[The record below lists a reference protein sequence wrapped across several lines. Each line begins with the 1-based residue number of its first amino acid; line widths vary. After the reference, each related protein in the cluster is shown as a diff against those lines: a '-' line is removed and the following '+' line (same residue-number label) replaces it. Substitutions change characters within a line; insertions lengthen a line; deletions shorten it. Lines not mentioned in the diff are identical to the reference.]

1 MMQFFYNLGIRCM
14 AGGIA
19 IARFWNDKARLWT
32 QGRRHWADTL
42 RTALAGNTADVL
54 WFHVAS
60 LGEFEQGREL
70 LSACRSRYP
79 EKKILLTFF
88 SPSGYEMCK
97 NTPLADIVAY
107 LPADLP
113 RNARLFL
120 DIVQPKAAV
129 FVKYEYWYNFMR
141 AMAGRRI
148 PFYFIAARFRPS
160 DYFFRWYARWFKR
173 RLGLTTAFFV
183 QDEASRDCLQANGI
197 RQVYVAGDTRCDRVV
212 RLKDE
217 AVEYPVVAYFA
228 ARSPLIVAGSVWD
241 EDIDLIGNSQTDALG
256 GCRWLV
262 VPHEIKDSRLRHI
275 ETLGRL
281 EGCVLYSS
289 LKRMPESE
297 WQAVLS
303 KARILVID
311 EVGHLSKLYRYG
323 HIAYIGGGF
332 GKGIHNTLEPA
343 VYGLPVLFGPH
354 YERFSEAVD
363 LVRAGAAFPVR
374 TVDELNACLQS
385 LSDAAN
391 WRKAAETAA
400 RYVQDHA
407 GAVDTIMRELVKQW

>member
-1 MMQFFYNLGIRCM
+1 MMRFLYGFGIRCM

-19 IARFWNDKARLWT
+19 LARFWNEKARLWT
-32 QGRRHWADTL
+32 EGRRHWAGRL
-42 RTALAGNTADVL
+42 RAALAGNTADVL

-79 EKKILLTFF
+79 EKKLLLTFF

-97 NTPLADIVAY
+97 NTPLADVVAY
-107 LPADLP
+107 LPADLSK
-113 RNARLFL
+113 NARLFL
-120 DIVQPKAAV
+120 DIVRPKAAV

-141 AMAGRRI
+141 AMAVRRI

-160 DYFFRWYARWFKR
+160 DYFFRWYAGWFR
-173 RLGLTTAFFV
+173 RQLRRVTAFFV
-183 QDEASRDCLQANGI
+183 QDEASRDCLYANGI
-197 RQVYVAGDTRCDRVV
+197 QQVYVAGDTRCDRVV
-212 RLKDE
+212 RLKSE
-217 AVEYPVVAYFA
+217 AVEYPPVAYFA
-228 ARSPLIVAGSVWD
+228 AKSRLIVAGSVWD
-241 EDIDLIGNSQTDALG
+241 EDIDLIGNSQTAAMGDY
-256 GCRWLV
+256 RWLV
-262 VPHEIKDSRLRHI
+262 VPHEIKESRLQHI
-275 ETLGRL
+275 EALARL
-281 EGCVLYSS
+281 EGRVLYSA
-289 LKRMPESE
+289 LKRMPEAE
-297 WQAVLS
+297 WRAALD

-343 VYGLPVLFGPH
+343 VYGLPVLFGPR

-374 TVDELNACLQS
+374 TVAELNACLQR
-385 LSDAAN
+385 LSDEAA

-407 GAVDTIMRELVKQW
+407 GAVETIMRELVKQW

>member
-1 MMQFFYNLGIRCM
+1 MIRLLYGFGIRCM

-19 IARFWNDKARLWT
+19 LARFWNEKARLWT
-32 QGRRHWADTL
+32 EGRRHWAQRL

-70 LSACRSRYP
+70 LAACRSRYP

-97 NTPLADIVAY
+97 NTPLADVVAY
-107 LPADLP
+107 MPADLS

-120 DIVQPKAAV
+120 DIVRPKAAV
-129 FVKYEYWYNFMR
+129 FVKYEYWFNFMR
-141 AMAGRRI
+141 EMAERRI
-148 PFYFIAARFRPS
+148 PLYFVAARFRPS
-160 DYFFRWYARWFKR
+160 DYFFRWYACWFKR
-173 RLGLTTAFFV
+173 QLTRVTAFFV
-183 QDEASRDCLQANGI
+183 QDEASRECLNANGI

-212 RLKDE
+212 RLKSE

-228 ARSPLIVAGSVWD
+228 AKSPLIVAGSVWD
-241 EDIDLIGNSQTDALG
+241 EDIDLIGGCHTDA
-256 GCRWLV
+256 CRWLV
-262 VPHEIKDSRLRHI
+262 VPHEIKESRLQHI
-275 ETLGRL
+275 EALGRL
-281 EGCVLYSS
+281 DGCVLYSA
-289 LKRMPESE
+289 LKRMPETE
-297 WQAVLS
+297 WQAALD

-363 LVRAGAAFPVR
+363 LVQSGAAFSVR
-374 TVDELNACLQS
+374 TVAELNDCLQR
-385 LSDAAN
+385 LSDAAV
-391 WRKAAETAA
+391 WRKAAETSA

>member
-1 MMQFFYNLGIRCM
+1 MIRLLYGFGIRCM

-19 IARFWNDKARLWT
+19 LARFWNGKARLWT
-32 QGRRHWADTL
+32 EGRRHWAQRL
-42 RTALAGNTADVL
+42 QTALAGHTADVL

-70 LSACRSRYP
+70 LAACRSRYP

-97 NTPLADIVAY
+97 NTPLADVVAY
-107 LPADLP
+107 MPADLS

-120 DIVQPKAAV
+120 DIVRPKAAI
-129 FVKYEYWYNFMR
+129 FVKYEYWFNFMR
-141 AMAGRRI
+141 AMADRRI
-148 PFYFIAARFRPS
+148 PLYFVAARFRPS
-160 DYFFRWYARWFKR
+160 DYFFRWYGAWFKR
-173 RLGLTTAFFV
+173 QLTRVTAFFV
-183 QDEASRDCLQANGI
+183 QDEASRECLNANGI
-197 RQVYVAGDTRCDRVV
+197 QQVYVAGDTRCDRVV
-212 RLKDE
+212 RLKSE
-217 AVEYPVVAYFA
+217 AVEYPMVAYFA
-228 ARSPLIVAGSVWD
+228 AKSPLIVAGSVWD
-241 EDIDLIGNSQTDALG
+241 EDIDLIGGSKTDAMG
-256 GCRWLV
+256 NCRWLV
-262 VPHEIKDSRLRHI
+262 VPHEIKESRLQHI
-275 ETLGRL
+275 EALGRL
-281 EGCVLYSS
+281 DGCVLYST
-289 LKRMPESE
+289 LKRMPEAE
-297 WQAVLS
+297 WQTALD

-363 LVRAGAAFPVR
+363 LVRSGAAFSVR
-374 TVDELNACLQS
+374 TVAELNACLQR
-385 LSDAAN
+385 LSDATV
-391 WRKAAETAA
+391 WRKAAETSA

-407 GAVDTIMRELVKQW
+407 GAVETIMRELVKQW